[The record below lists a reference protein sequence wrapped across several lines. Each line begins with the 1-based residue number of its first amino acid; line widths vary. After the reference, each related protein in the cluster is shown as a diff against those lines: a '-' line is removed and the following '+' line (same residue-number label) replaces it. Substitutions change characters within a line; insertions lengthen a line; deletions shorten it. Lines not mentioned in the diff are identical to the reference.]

1 MNDALITIEINGQS
15 LQAKKGVM
23 LIEVADEAG
32 IEIPRFCYHKKLSV
46 AANCRMCLVEVEKA
60 PKPLPACATP
70 VMDGM
75 KVFTRSPLALKAQKS
90 VMEFLLINHP
100 LDCPICDQ
108 GGECELQDVAMGY
121 GKGVS
126 RFAERKRVVADKN
139 IGPLIATEMTRCIH
153 CTRCVRF
160 GEEIGGMPELG
171 ATGRGE
177 NMQIGTFIERAL
189 DSEMSGNIIDLCPV
203 GALTSK
209 PFRFRARAWEM
220 QQRDAIAT
228 HDAVGSNIHVHI
240 RDNRVM
246 RVVPREN
253 EAVNEVWIS
262 DRDRFSYE
270 GLYHEDRLLEPM
282 IKRDGEWQVVDW
294 ETALARAVEGLKGVV
309 SRQGPGQIGGLF
321 SASATAEELYLGQK
335 LLRGVGCANI
345 DHRLRETDFRDQ
357 ADAPFFPWLGLTIA
371 AVERLDAVLLVGAYP
386 RKEHPIINHRM
397 RKATL
402 AGADV
407 MVVGPPTEGHNYRVA
422 EQLDAGPLDIQDAL
436 AGVAAACAARDGGA
450 TAALSG
456 MVANEIQ
463 RRIAERLCTAERA
476 AIVVGSMANTH
487 PRASR
492 LRALAAYVAQT
503 SGASYGVLSDG
514 ANGAGAWLAGVLP
527 HRGPGGKPAPAEGLS
542 AAEMLA
548 AKLSAYVTLG
558 IEPELDCAD
567 GAKALSALRGA
578 ECVVNLTAYRTDTM
592 MEYAD
597 VLLPTAPFAETSG
610 TYVNAEGSWQTMS
623 GAVLPP
629 GEARPAWKVLRVLG
643 NLFELEGF
651 DYQDSSAV
659 LDELRQRVANVAPS
673 APEQSSLVLEESLA
687 EGDAIFRIGS
697 VPMYAGD
704 PLVRRAPALQR
715 TADGSFRGVHI
726 NRALARSL
734 GLEDGENA
742 SVRQNGTRMNFAVV
756 VDDKVPDGCAA
767 LAAGINETAGLGPS
781 FGPMEIEKA

>member
-1 MNDALITIEINGQS
+1 MNESLITIEIDGRS
-15 LQAKKGVM
+15 LQAPRGAM
-23 LIEVADEAG
+23 LIQVADEAG
-32 IEIPRFCYHKKLSV
+32 IDIPRFCYHKKLSV

-70 VMDGM
+70 VVDGM

-126 RFAERKRVVADKN
+126 RFVERKRVVADKN
-139 IGPLIATEMTRCIH
+139 IGPLITTEMTRCIH

-177 NMQIGTFIERAL
+177 HMQIGTFIERAL
-189 DSEMSGNIIDLCPV
+189 DSEMSGNVIDLCPV

-220 QQRDAIAT
+220 QQRDAIAP
-228 HDAVGSNIHVHI
+228 HDGVGSNIHVHV

-253 EAVNEVWIS
+253 ETVNEVWIS

-270 GLYHEDRLLEPM
+270 GLYHDERLLEPM
-282 IKRDGEWQVVDW
+282 IKRDGEWRGVDW
-294 ETALARAVEGLKGVV
+294 ETALAHAVQGLSGVR

-335 LLRGVGCANI
+335 LMRGVGCANI
-345 DHRLRETDFRDQ
+345 DHRLRESDFRDQ
-357 ADAPFFPWLGLTIA
+357 AQAPSFPWLGLTIG
-371 AVERLDAVLLVGAYP
+371 AVERLDAVLLIGAYP
-386 RKEHPIINHRM
+386 RKEHPIINHRL

-402 AGADV
+402 AGAAV
-407 MVVGPPTEGHNYRVA
+407 MVLGAPTDGHNFQVA
-422 EQLDAGPLDIQDAL
+422 EQLHAGPLDVQDAL
-436 AGVAAACAARDGGA
+436 AGIATACALHAGGA
-450 TAALSG
+450 PPIADMLAG
-456 MVANEIQ
+456 EAH
-463 RRIAERLCTAERA
+463 RRIAERLCDAERA
-476 AIVVGSMANTH
+476 AVLVGPSANTH
-487 PRASR
+487 PQASR
-492 LRALAAYVAQT
+492 LRAMAAYAAQT
-503 SGASYGVLSDG
+503 SGASYGNLSDG
-514 ANGAGAWLAGVLP
+514 ANAAGAWLAGVLP
-527 HRGPGGKPAPAEGLS
+527 HRGPGGKSAPAEGLS

-548 AKLSAYVTLG
+548 ANLSGYLTLG

-567 GAKALSALRGA
+567 GGRALSALRAA
-578 ECVVNLTAYRTDTM
+578 ECVVSLTAYRTDTM

-597 VLLPTAPFAETSG
+597 VLLPMAPFAETSG
-610 TYVNAEGSWQTMS
+610 TYVNLEGAWQSMT
-623 GAVLPP
+623 GAVSPP

-651 DYQDSSAV
+651 DYQDSAAV
-659 LDELRQRVANVAPS
+659 LNELRERVANVAPS
-673 APEQSSLVLEESLA
+673 APGQSSLELETSLA
-687 EGDAIFRIGS
+687 DTQSVFRIGNL
-697 VPMYAGD
+697 PMYATD
-704 PLVRRAPALQR
+704 PLVRRAAALQR
-715 TADGSFRGVHI
+715 TADGDFRGVHI
-726 NRALARSL
+726 NTTLARQL
-734 GLEDGENA
+734 GLDNGESA
-742 SVRQNGTRMNFAVV
+742 SVRQNGTRMNFPVV
-756 VDDKVPDGCAA
+756 VDDKIPDGCAG
-767 LAAGINETAGLGPS
+767 LAAGIVETAGLGPN
-781 FGPMEIEKA
+781 FGPMNIEKA

>member
-1 MNDALITIEINGQS
+1 MNESPVSIEIDGRT
-15 LQAKKGVM
+15 LEAREGAM

-75 KVFTRSPLALKAQKS
+75 KVFTRSKLALQAQKS

-108 GGECELQDVAMGY
+108 GGECELQDVAMAY

-126 RFAERKRVVADKN
+126 RFVERKRVVADKN
-139 IGPLIATEMTRCIH
+139 IGPLITTEMTRCIH

-177 NMQIGTFIERAL
+177 DMQIGTFIEQAL
-189 DSEMSGNIIDLCPV
+189 RSEMSGNIIDLCPV

-220 QQRDAIAT
+220 QQRDAIAP
-228 HDAVGSNIHVHI
+228 HDAIGSNVHVHVSG
-240 RDNRVM
+240 NRVM

-253 EAVNEVWIS
+253 EALNEVWIS

-282 IKRDGEWQVVDW
+282 VKRDGGWQVVDW
-294 ETALARAVEGLKGVV
+294 ETALARAVEGFASVR

-321 SASATAEELYLGQK
+321 SASATLEELYLGQK

-345 DHRLRETDFRDQ
+345 DHRLRETDIRDQ
-357 ADAPFFPWLGLTIA
+357 AEAPSFPWLGLTIA

-386 RKEHPIINHRM
+386 RKEHPILNHRL

-407 MVVGPPTEGHNYRVA
+407 MVLGQAAEGQNFRVA
-422 EQLDAGPLDIQDAL
+422 EQLEVGPLAMPDAL
-436 AGVAAACAARDGGA
+436 AGIAAALAGQAGDASLAAGSS
-450 TAALSG
+450 AAE
-456 MVANEIQ
+456 VQ
-463 RRIAERLCTAERA
+463 KRIAQALRNAERA
-476 AIVVGSMANTH
+476 AVLVGPLVNSH
-487 PRASR
+487 PQASH
-492 LRALAAYVAQT
+492 LRALAAAVARS
-503 SGASYGVLSDG
+503 SGASYGSLSQG
-514 ANGAGAWLAGVLP
+514 ANAAGAWLAGVLP
-527 HRGPGGKPAPAEGLS
+527 HRGPGGKSAPAAGLA

-548 AKLSAYVTLG
+548 AKLSAYLTLG

-567 GAKALSALRGA
+567 GAQALSALGAA
-578 ECVVNLTAYRTDTM
+578 ECVVSLTAYRTEAM
-592 MEYAD
+592 MEFAD
-597 VLLPTAPFAETSG
+597 VLLPTAQFAETSG
-610 TYVNAEGSWQTMS
+610 TYVNLEGTWQSMTS
-623 GAVLPP
+623 AVTPP

-643 NLFELEGF
+643 NLFELKGF
-651 DYQDSSAV
+651 DYQDSAEV
-659 LDELRQRVANVAPS
+659 LKECRERVANVTPS
-673 APEQSSLVLEESLA
+673 APPQSSLEPA
-687 EGDAIFRIGS
+687 EILDDAGAIFRIGL
-697 VPMYAGD
+697 VPMYATD
-704 PLVRRAPALQR
+704 PLVRRAHALQH
-715 TADGSFRGVHI
+715 TADADFRGVHI
-726 NRALARSL
+726 NSGLAREL
-734 GLEDGENA
+734 GLRDGDSA
-742 SVRQNGTRMNFAVV
+742 AVQQNGTRVNFAVV
-756 VDDKVPDGCAA
+756 VDDHVPDRCAG
-767 LAAGINETAGLGPS
+767 LAAGIVETAALGPS
-781 FGPMEIEKA
+781 FGPMRIEKA

>member
-1 MNDALITIEINGQS
+1 MNESLLTIEINGQS
-15 LQAKKGVM
+15 LQAPKGAM

-126 RFAERKRVVADKN
+126 RFVERKRVVADKN

-177 NMQIGTFIERAL
+177 HMQIGTFIERAL

-220 QQRDAIAT
+220 QQRDAIAP
-228 HDAVGSNIHVHI
+228 HDAVGSNLHVHV

-270 GLYHEDRLLEPM
+270 GLYHDERLLDPM
-282 IKRDGEWQVVDW
+282 IKRDGEWRVVDW
-294 ETALARAVEGLKGVV
+294 ETALACAVEGLKSVR

-357 ADAPFFPWLGLTIA
+357 ADAPLFPWLGLTIA
-371 AVERLDAVLLVGAYP
+371 AMERLEAVLLVGAHP
-386 RKEHPIINHRM
+386 RKDYPIINHRL

-407 MVVGPPTEGHNYRVA
+407 MVLGPPAQGHNYRVA
-422 EQLDAGPLDIQDAL
+422 EQIDAGPLDIQDAL
-436 AGVAAACAARDGGA
+436 AGIAAACGSQDGGA
-450 TAALSG
+450 AALSG
-456 MVANEIQ
+456 LVAGEAQ
-463 RRIAERLCTAERA
+463 RRIAERLGNAQRA
-476 AIVVGSMANTH
+476 AVLVGPLANTH
-487 PRASR
+487 PQASR
-492 LRALAAYVAQT
+492 LRALAAYVAQ
-503 SGASYGVLSDG
+503 SCGASYGNLSDG

-527 HRGPGGKPAPAEGLS
+527 HRDPGGKSAAAAGLS
-542 AAEMLA
+542 VTEMLGA
-548 AKLSAYVTLG
+548 NLSAYLTLG

-567 GAKALSALRGA
+567 GGQALSALRGA

-592 MEYAD
+592 MEYAN
-597 VLLPTAPFAETSG
+597 VLLPTALFAETSG
-610 TYVNAEGSWQTMS
+610 TFVNAEGVWQSMS
-623 GAVLPP
+623 GAVTPP

-643 NLFELEGF
+643 NLFELDGF
-651 DYQDSSAV
+651 DYQDSTAV
-659 LDELRQRVANVAPS
+659 LGELRERVPRVAPS
-673 APEQSSLVLEESLA
+673 APEPHPLELEASLA
-687 EGDAIFRIGS
+687 ETESVFRIGT

-715 TADGSFRGVHI
+715 TAQGSFRGVHI
-726 NRALARSL
+726 NSALARNL
-734 GLEDGENA
+734 GLRDGESA
-742 SVRQNGTRMNFAVV
+742 SVRQNGTAMRFAVV
-756 VDDKVPDGCAA
+756 VDEKIPDGCAG
-767 LAAGINETAGLGPS
+767 LAAGITETAGLGPS
-781 FGPMEIEKA
+781 FGLMEIEKA

>member
-1 MNDALITIEINGQS
+1 VNDSLITIEINGQS
-15 LQAKKGVM
+15 LQAKKGAM

-126 RFAERKRVVADKN
+126 RFVERKRVVADKN
-139 IGPLIATEMTRCIH
+139 IGPLVATEMTRCIH

-177 NMQIGTFIERAL
+177 HMQIGTFIERAL

-220 QQRDAIAT
+220 QQRDAIAP
-228 HDAVGSNIHVHI
+228 HDAVGSNVHVHV

-270 GLYHEDRLLEPM
+270 GLYHEERLLEPM
-282 IKRDGEWQVVDW
+282 IKRDGEWHVVDW
-294 ETALARAVEGLKGVV
+294 ETALARAVEGFKAVR

-357 ADAPFFPWLGLTIA
+357 AHAPSFPWLGLTIA
-371 AVERLDAVLLVGAYP
+371 AVERLEAVLLVGAYP
-386 RKEHPIINHRM
+386 RKEHPIINHRL

-402 AGADV
+402 AGADI
-407 MVVGPPTEGHNYRVA
+407 MVLGPPTDGHNYRVA
-422 EQLDAGPLDIQDAL
+422 EQLDAGPLTIQEAL
-436 AGVAAACAARDGGA
+436 AGIAAACVAREGRA
-450 TAALSG
+450 TELSG
-456 MVANEIQ
+456 MLAGETEK
-463 RRIAERLCTAERA
+463 RIAERLCNAERA
-476 AIVVGSMANTH
+476 AVFVGSMANTH

-492 LRALAAYVAQT
+492 LRTLAAYVAQT
-503 SGASYGVLSDG
+503 SGASYGNLSDG

-527 HRGPGGKPAPAEGLS
+527 HRGAGGKSAPAEGLS
-542 AAEMLA
+542 ATEMLA
-548 AKLSAYVTLG
+548 ANLSAYLTLG

-567 GAKALSALRGA
+567 GGKALSTLRGA
-578 ECVVNLTAYRTDTM
+578 ECVVSLTAYRTETM
-592 MEYAD
+592 MTYAD

-623 GAVLPP
+623 GAVTPP

-659 LDELRQRVANVAPS
+659 LGELRERVANVAPS
-673 APEQSSLVLEESLA
+673 APEPSPLVVDEGLTA
-687 EGDAIFRIGS
+687 GDAIFRIGT
-697 VPMYAGD
+697 VPMYSSDA
-704 PLVRRAPALQR
+704 LVRRAPALQR
-715 TADGSFRGVHI
+715 TADGTFRGVHI
-726 NRALARSL
+726 NSTLARSL
-734 GLEDGENA
+734 GLSDGEHA

-756 VDDKVPDGCAA
+756 VDDKVPDGCAG
-767 LAAGINETAGLGPS
+767 LAAGIVETAGLGPS

>member
-1 MNDALITIEINGQS
+1 VNDSLITIEINGQS
-15 LQAKKGVM
+15 LQAKKGAM

-126 RFAERKRVVADKN
+126 RFVERKRVVADKN
-139 IGPLIATEMTRCIH
+139 IGPLVATEMTRCIH

-177 NMQIGTFIERAL
+177 HMQIGTFIERAL

-220 QQRDAIAT
+220 QQRDAIAP
-228 HDAVGSNIHVHI
+228 HDAVGSNVHVHV

-270 GLYHEDRLLEPM
+270 GLYHEERLLEPM
-282 IKRDGEWQVVDW
+282 IKRDGEWHVVDW
-294 ETALARAVEGLKGVV
+294 ETALARAVEGFKAVR

-357 ADAPFFPWLGLTIA
+357 ANAPSFPWLGLTIA
-371 AVERLDAVLLVGAYP
+371 AVERLEAVLLVGAYP
-386 RKEHPIINHRM
+386 RKEHPIINHRL

-402 AGADV
+402 AGADI
-407 MVVGPPTEGHNYRVA
+407 MVLGPPTDGHNYRVA
-422 EQLDAGPLDIQDAL
+422 EQLDAGPLTIQEAL
-436 AGVAAACAARDGGA
+436 AGIAAACVAREGRA
-450 TAALSG
+450 TELSG
-456 MVANEIQ
+456 MLAGETEK
-463 RRIAERLCTAERA
+463 RIAERLCNAERA
-476 AIVVGSMANTH
+476 AVFVGSMANTH

-492 LRALAAYVAQT
+492 LRTLAAYVAQT
-503 SGASYGVLSDG
+503 SGASYGNLSDG

-527 HRGPGGKPAPAEGLS
+527 HRGPGGKSAPAEGLS
-542 AAEMLA
+542 ATEMLA
-548 AKLSAYVTLG
+548 ANLSAYLTLG

-567 GAKALSALRGA
+567 GGKALSTLRGA
-578 ECVVNLTAYRTDTM
+578 ECVVSLTAYRTETM
-592 MEYAD
+592 MTYAD

-623 GAVLPP
+623 GAVTPP

-659 LDELRQRVANVAPS
+659 LDELRERVANVAPS
-673 APEQSSLVLEESLA
+673 APEPSPLVVDEGLTA
-687 EGDAIFRIGS
+687 GDAIFRIGT
-697 VPMYAGD
+697 VPMYSSDA
-704 PLVRRAPALQR
+704 LVRRAPALQR
-715 TADGSFRGVHI
+715 TADGTFRGVHI
-726 NRALARSL
+726 NSTLARSL
-734 GLEDGENA
+734 GLSDGEHA

-756 VDDKVPDGCAA
+756 VDDKVPDGCAG
-767 LAAGINETAGLGPS
+767 LAAGIVETAGLGPS

>member
-1 MNDALITIEINGQS
+1 MNESLISIEIDGRT
-15 LQAKKGVM
+15 LEARKGAM

-75 KVFTRSPLALKAQKS
+75 KVFTRSPLALTAQKS

-126 RFAERKRVVADKN
+126 RFVERKRVVADQN

-177 NMQIGTFIERAL
+177 QMQIGTFIEQAL
-189 DSEMSGNIIDLCPV
+189 RSELSGNIIDLCPV

-220 QQRDAIAT
+220 QQRDAIAP
-228 HDAVGSNIHVHI
+228 HDAVGSNVHVHVH
-240 RDNRVM
+240 DNRVM

-253 EAVNEVWIS
+253 EALNEVWIS

-282 IKRDGEWQVVDW
+282 VKRDGGWQVVDW
-294 ETALARAVEGLKGVV
+294 ETALARGVEGFARVR

-321 SASATAEELYLGQK
+321 SASATVEELYLGQK

-345 DHRLRETDFRDQ
+345 DHRLRETDIRDQ
-357 ADAPFFPWLGLTIA
+357 EGAPSFPWLGLTIA

-386 RKEHPIINHRM
+386 RKEHPIVNHRL

-407 MVVGPPTEGHNYRVA
+407 MVLGPATEGHNFRVA
-422 EQLDAGPLDIQDAL
+422 EQLEAGPLAMQDAL
-436 AGVAAACAARDGGA
+436 AGIAAALAGQVGGA
-450 TAALSG
+450 RLPAGSG
-456 MVANEIQ
+456 AGEVQ
-463 RRIAERLCTAERA
+463 KRIAQALRNAQRA
-476 AIVVGSMANTH
+476 AVLVGPLVNSH
-487 PRASR
+487 PGASR
-492 LRALAAYVAQT
+492 LRALAATVAES
-503 SGASYGVLSDG
+503 SGASYGNLSDG
-514 ANGAGAWLAGVLP
+514 ANAAGAWLAGVLP
-527 HRGPGGKPAPAEGLS
+527 HRGPGGKSAPAAGLA

-548 AKLSAYVTLG
+548 ANLSGYFTLG

-567 GAKALSALRGA
+567 GAQALAALGAA
-578 ECVVNLTAYRTDTM
+578 ECVVSLTAYRTEAM

-597 VLLPTAPFAETSG
+597 VLLPTAQFAETSG
-610 TYVNAEGSWQTMS
+610 TYVNLEGTWQSMT
-623 GAVLPP
+623 GAVTPP

-643 NLFELEGF
+643 NLFELDGF
-651 DYQDSSAV
+651 DYQDSAEV
-659 LDELRQRVANVAPS
+659 LNECRERVANVTPS
-673 APEQSSLVLEESLA
+673 APAQSSLEEAESLDDT
-687 EGDAIFRIGS
+687 GPIFRIGC
-697 VPMYAGD
+697 VPMYATD

-715 TADGSFRGVHI
+715 TEDGDFRGVHI
-726 NRALARSL
+726 NSGLAREL
-734 GLEDGENA
+734 GLRDGESA
-742 SVRQNGTRMNFAVV
+742 AVQQNGTRRNFAVV
-756 VDDKVPDGCAA
+756 VDDHVPDRCAG
-767 LAAGINETAGLGPS
+767 LAAGIVETAGLGPS
-781 FGPMEIEKA
+781 FGPMSIEKA

>member
-1 MNDALITIEINGQS
+1 MNDSLITIEINGQS
-15 LQAKKGVM
+15 LQAKKGAM

-126 RFAERKRVVADKN
+126 RFVERKRVVADKN
-139 IGPLIATEMTRCIH
+139 IGPLVATEMTRCIH

-177 NMQIGTFIERAL
+177 HMQIGTFIERAL

-220 QQRDAIAT
+220 QQRDAIAP
-228 HDAVGSNIHVHI
+228 HDAVGSNVHVHV

-270 GLYHEDRLLEPM
+270 GLYHEERLLEPM
-282 IKRDGEWQVVDW
+282 IKRDGEWHVVDW
-294 ETALARAVEGLKGVV
+294 ETALARAVEGFKAVR

-357 ADAPFFPWLGLTIA
+357 AHAPSFPWLGLTVA
-371 AVERLDAVLLVGAYP
+371 AVERLEAVLLVGAYP
-386 RKEHPIINHRM
+386 RKEHPIINHRL

-407 MVVGPPTEGHNYRVA
+407 MVLGPPTDGHNYRVA
-422 EQLDAGPLDIQDAL
+422 EQLDAGPLNIQEAL
-436 AGVAAACAARDGGA
+436 AGIAAACAAREGGA
-450 TAALSG
+450 TELSG
-456 MVANEIQ
+456 MVAGETEK
-463 RRIAERLCTAERA
+463 RIAERLCNAERA
-476 AIVVGSMANTH
+476 AVVVGSMANTH

-492 LRALAAYVAQT
+492 LRTLAAYVAQA
-503 SGASYGVLSDG
+503 SGASYGNLSDG

-527 HRGPGGKPAPAEGLS
+527 HRGPGGKSAPAEGLS
-542 AAEMLA
+542 ATEMLGA
-548 AKLSAYVTLG
+548 NLSAYLTLG

-567 GAKALSALRGA
+567 GGKALSALRSA
-578 ECVVNLTAYRTDTM
+578 ECVVSLTAYRTETM
-592 MEYAD
+592 MTYAD

-623 GAVLPP
+623 GAVTPP

-659 LDELRQRVANVAPS
+659 LDELRERVTNVAPS
-673 APEQSSLVLEESLA
+673 APEQSSLVLDEGLTA
-687 EGDAIFRIGS
+687 GDAIFRIGT
-697 VPMYAGD
+697 VPMYSSDA
-704 PLVRRAPALQR
+704 LVRRASALQR
-715 TADGSFRGVHI
+715 TADGAFRGVHI
-726 NRALARSL
+726 NSTLARSL
-734 GLEDGENA
+734 GLSDGEHA

-756 VDDKVPDGCAA
+756 VDDKVPDGCAG
-767 LAAGINETAGLGPS
+767 LAAGIVETAGLGPS

>member
-1 MNDALITIEINGQS
+1 MNESLVSIEIDGRT
-15 LQAKKGVM
+15 LEARKGAM

-121 GKGVS
+121 GKGIS
-126 RFAERKRVVADKN
+126 RFVERKRVVADKN

-189 DSEMSGNIIDLCPV
+189 RSEMSGNIIDLCPV

-220 QQRDAIAT
+220 QQCDAIAP
-228 HDAVGSNIHVHI
+228 HDGVGSNIHVHV
-240 RDNRVM
+240 RGNRVM

-253 EAVNEVWIS
+253 EALNEVWIS

-270 GLYHEDRLLEPM
+270 GLYHQDRLLEPM

-294 ETALARAVEGLKGVV
+294 ETALAGAVEGLARVR
-309 SRQGPGQIGGLF
+309 SREGPGQIGGLF
-321 SASATAEELYLGQK
+321 SASATLEELYLGQK

-345 DHRLRETDFRDQ
+345 DHRLRETDIRDQ
-357 ADAPFFPWLGLTIA
+357 ADAPSFPWLGLTIA
-371 AVERLDAVLLVGAYP
+371 AVERLEAVLLVGAYP
-386 RKEHPIINHRM
+386 RKEHPILNHRL

-407 MVVGPPTEGHNYRVA
+407 FVLGPATEGHNFRVA
-422 EQLDAGPLDIQDAL
+422 EQLEVAPLAMEDAL
-436 AGVAAACAARDGGA
+436 AGIAAALAVPGA
-450 TAALSG
+450 EAGLSG
-456 MVANEIQ
+456 GEAQ
-463 RRIAERLCTAERA
+463 AQKRIAEALRNAERA
-476 AIVVGSMANTH
+476 AVLVGPLVNSH
-487 PRASR
+487 PGASR
-492 LRALAAYVAQT
+492 LRALAATVAGA
-503 SGASYGVLSDG
+503 SGASYGSLSDG
-514 ANGAGAWLAGVLP
+514 ANAAGAWLAGVLP
-527 HRGPGGKPAPAEGLS
+527 HRGPGGKSAPAAGL
-542 AAEMLA
+542 AAGEMLA
-548 AKLSAYVTLG
+548 AKLSAYLTLG

-567 GAKALSALRGA
+567 GAQALAALGGA
-578 ECVVNLTAYRTDTM
+578 ECVVSLTAYRTEAM
-592 MEYAD
+592 MDYAH
-597 VLLPTAPFAETSG
+597 VLLPSAQFAETSG
-610 TYVNAEGSWQTMS
+610 TYVNLEGVWQTMS
-623 GAVLPP
+623 GAVSPP
-629 GEARPAWKVLRVLG
+629 GEARPGWKVLRVLG

-651 DYQDSSAV
+651 DYQDSAEV
-659 LDELRQRVANVAPS
+659 LNECRNRIANVMPS
-673 APEQSSLVLEESLA
+673 APAQTSLQPAESLD
-687 EGDAIFRIGS
+687 DAGTIFRIGR
-697 VPMYAGD
+697 VPMYATD
-704 PLVRRAPALQR
+704 PLVRRAAALQS
-715 TADGSFRGVHI
+715 TADGAFRGVHI
-726 NRALARSL
+726 NSGLAREL
-734 GLEDGENA
+734 GLRDGENA
-742 SVRQNGTRMNFAVV
+742 AVGQNGTSLNFAVV
-756 VDDKVPDGCAA
+756 VDDHVPDGCAG
-767 LAAGINETAGLGPS
+767 LAAGIVETAGLGPS
-781 FGPMEIEKA
+781 FGPMSIEKV

>member
-1 MNDALITIEINGQS
+1 MNEVLVSIEIDGRTFE
-15 LQAKKGVM
+15 ARKGAM

-75 KVFTRSPLALKAQKS
+75 KVFTRSELALQAQKS

-126 RFAERKRVVADKN
+126 RFVERKRVVADKN

-177 NMQIGTFIERAL
+177 HMQIGTFIEQAL
-189 DSEMSGNIIDLCPV
+189 RSEMSGNIIDLCPV

-220 QQRDAIAT
+220 QQRDAIAP
-228 HDAVGSNIHVHI
+228 HDAVGSNTHVHVSG
-240 RDNRVM
+240 NRVM

-253 EAVNEVWIS
+253 EALNEVWIS

-282 IKRDGEWQVVDW
+282 VKKDGAWQVVDW
-294 ETALARAVEGLKGVV
+294 ETALARAVEGFASVR

-321 SASATAEELYLGQK
+321 SPSATVEELYLGQK

-345 DHRLRETDFRDQ
+345 DHRLRETDIRDQ
-357 ADAPFFPWLGLTIA
+357 AEAPSFPWLGLTIA

-386 RKEHPIINHRM
+386 RKEHPILNHRL

-407 MVVGPPTEGHNYRVA
+407 LVLGPATEGHNFRVA
-422 EQLDAGPLDIQDAL
+422 EQLDVGPLAMEDAL
-436 AGVAAACAARDGGA
+436 AG
-450 TAALSG
+450 
-456 MVANEIQ
+456 
-463 RRIAERLCTAERA
+463 IA
-476 AIVVGSMANTH
+476 
-487 PRASR
+487 
-492 LRALAAYVAQT
+492 
-503 SGASYGVLSDG
+503 
-514 ANGAGAWLAGVLP
+514 
-527 HRGPGGKPAPAEGLS
+527 
-542 AAEMLA
+542 
-548 AKLSAYVTLG
+548 
-558 IEPELDCAD
+558 
-567 GAKALSALRGA
+567 
-578 ECVVNLTAYRTDTM
+578 
-592 MEYAD
+592 
-597 VLLPTAPFAETSG
+597 
-610 TYVNAEGSWQTMS
+610 
-623 GAVLPP
+623 
-629 GEARPAWKVLRVLG
+629 
-643 NLFELEGF
+643 
-651 DYQDSSAV
+651 
-659 LDELRQRVANVAPS
+659 
-673 APEQSSLVLEESLA
+673 
-687 EGDAIFRIGS
+687 
-697 VPMYAGD
+697 
-704 PLVRRAPALQR
+704 
-715 TADGSFRGVHI
+715 
-726 NRALARSL
+726 
-734 GLEDGENA
+734 
-742 SVRQNGTRMNFAVV
+742 
-756 VDDKVPDGCAA
+756 AA
-767 LAAGINETAGLGPS
+767 LAAPGGDAGAAEVQKRYRRSFAQRRPGRRAGGPVGEFAPGSEPSARPGGNHSRCLRRQLRELERRRQCRRRLAGGRAAPSWPRRQVGAGSGSGGRGDAGREPVRVPDPRHRAGARLCRRRTSAVGAWRGRVRRQPDRLSHRGHDGVCPCAVAHRAIRRGLGHLCESGRRLADHERRRYAARRGTPGVEGLACARQPVRARRIRLS
-781 FGPMEIEKA
+781 GLGGSSERVPRPGCQRHAVGAGAIFFGTGRKSRRRRNDLSYWPGTHVRDRSVGAARSGPATHRGW

>member
-1 MNDALITIEINGQS
+1 MNDSLITIEINGQS
-15 LQAKKGVM
+15 LQAKKGAM

-126 RFAERKRVVADKN
+126 RFVERKRVVADKN
-139 IGPLIATEMTRCIH
+139 IGPLVATEMTRCIH

-177 NMQIGTFIERAL
+177 HMQIGTFIERAL

-220 QQRDAIAT
+220 QQRDAIAP
-228 HDAVGSNIHVHI
+228 HDAVGSNVHVHV

-270 GLYHEDRLLEPM
+270 GLYHEERLLEPM
-282 IKRDGEWQVVDW
+282 IKRDGEWHVVDW
-294 ETALARAVEGLKGVV
+294 ETALARAVEGFKAVR

-357 ADAPFFPWLGLTIA
+357 AHAPSFPWLGLTIA
-371 AVERLDAVLLVGAYP
+371 AVERLEAVLLVGAYP
-386 RKEHPIINHRM
+386 RKEHPIINHRL

-402 AGADV
+402 AGADI
-407 MVVGPPTEGHNYRVA
+407 MVLGPPTDGHNYRVA
-422 EQLDAGPLDIQDAL
+422 EQLDAGPLTIQEAL
-436 AGVAAACAARDGGA
+436 AGIAAACVAREGRA
-450 TAALSG
+450 TELSG
-456 MVANEIQ
+456 MLAGETEK
-463 RRIAERLCTAERA
+463 RIAERLCNAERA
-476 AIVVGSMANTH
+476 AVFVGSMANTH

-492 LRALAAYVAQT
+492 LRTLAAYVAQT
-503 SGASYGVLSDG
+503 SGASYGNLSDG

-527 HRGPGGKPAPAEGLS
+527 HRGPGGKSAPAEGLS
-542 AAEMLA
+542 ATEMLA
-548 AKLSAYVTLG
+548 ANLSAYLTLG

-567 GAKALSALRGA
+567 GGKALSTLRGA
-578 ECVVNLTAYRTDTM
+578 ECVVSLTAYRTETM
-592 MEYAD
+592 MTYAD

-623 GAVLPP
+623 GAVTPP

-659 LDELRQRVANVAPS
+659 LGELRERVANVAPS
-673 APEQSSLVLEESLA
+673 APEQSSLVLDEGLTA
-687 EGDAIFRIGS
+687 GDAIFRIGT
-697 VPMYAGD
+697 VPMYSSDA
-704 PLVRRAPALQR
+704 LVRRAPALQR
-715 TADGSFRGVHI
+715 TADGTFRGVHI
-726 NRALARSL
+726 NSTLARSL
-734 GLEDGENA
+734 GLSDGEHA

-756 VDDKVPDGCAA
+756 VDDKVPDGCAG
-767 LAAGINETAGLGPS
+767 LAAGIVETAGLGPS

>member
-1 MNDALITIEINGQS
+1 MNESLVSIEIDGRT
-15 LQAKKGVM
+15 LEARKGAM

-121 GKGVS
+121 GKGIS
-126 RFAERKRVVADKN
+126 RFVERKRVVADKN

-189 DSEMSGNIIDLCPV
+189 RSEMSGNIIDLCPV

-220 QQRDAIAT
+220 QQCDAIAP
-228 HDAVGSNIHVHI
+228 HDGVGSNIHVHV
-240 RDNRVM
+240 RGNRVM

-253 EAVNEVWIS
+253 EALNEVWIS

-270 GLYHEDRLLEPM
+270 GLYHQDRLLEPM

-294 ETALARAVEGLKGVV
+294 ETALAGAVEGLARVR
-309 SRQGPGQIGGLF
+309 SREGPGQIGGLF
-321 SASATAEELYLGQK
+321 SASATLEELYLGQK

-345 DHRLRETDFRDQ
+345 DHRLRETDIRDQ
-357 ADAPFFPWLGLTIA
+357 ADAPSFPWLGLTIA
-371 AVERLDAVLLVGAYP
+371 AVERLEAVLLVGAYP
-386 RKEHPIINHRM
+386 RKEHPILNHRL

-407 MVVGPPTEGHNYRVA
+407 FVLGPATEGHNFRVA
-422 EQLDAGPLDIQDAL
+422 EQLEVAPLAMEDAL
-436 AGVAAACAARDGGA
+436 AGIAAALAVPGA
-450 TAALSG
+450 EAGLSG
-456 MVANEIQ
+456 GEAQ
-463 RRIAERLCTAERA
+463 AQKRIAEALRNAERA
-476 AIVVGSMANTH
+476 AVLVGPLVNSH
-487 PRASR
+487 PGASR
-492 LRALAAYVAQT
+492 LRALAATVAGA
-503 SGASYGVLSDG
+503 SGASYGSLSDG
-514 ANGAGAWLAGVLP
+514 ANAAGAWLAGVLP
-527 HRGPGGKPAPAEGLS
+527 HRGPGGKSAPAAGL
-542 AAEMLA
+542 AAGEMLA
-548 AKLSAYVTLG
+548 AKLSAYLTLG

-567 GAKALSALRGA
+567 GAQALAALGGA
-578 ECVVNLTAYRTDTM
+578 ECVVSLTAYRTEAM
-592 MEYAD
+592 MDYAH
-597 VLLPTAPFAETSG
+597 VLLPSAQFAETSG
-610 TYVNAEGSWQTMS
+610 TYVNLEGVWQTMS
-623 GAVLPP
+623 GAVSPP
-629 GEARPAWKVLRVLG
+629 GEARPGWKVLRVLG

-651 DYQDSSAV
+651 DYQDSAEV
-659 LDELRQRVANVAPS
+659 LNECRDRIANVMPS
-673 APEQSSLVLEESLA
+673 APAQTSLQPAESLD
-687 EGDAIFRIGS
+687 DAGTIFRIGR
-697 VPMYAGD
+697 VPMYATD
-704 PLVRRAPALQR
+704 PLVRRAAALQS
-715 TADGSFRGVHI
+715 TADGAFRGVHI
-726 NRALARSL
+726 NSGLAREL
-734 GLEDGENA
+734 GLRDGENA
-742 SVRQNGTRMNFAVV
+742 AVGQNGTSLNFAVV
-756 VDDKVPDGCAA
+756 VDDHVPDGCAG
-767 LAAGINETAGLGPS
+767 LAAGIVETAGLGPS
-781 FGPMEIEKA
+781 FGPMSIEKV

>member
-1 MNDALITIEINGQS
+1 MNEVLVSIEIDGRTFE
-15 LQAKKGVM
+15 ARKGAM

-75 KVFTRSPLALKAQKS
+75 KVFTRSKLALQAQKS

-126 RFAERKRVVADKN
+126 RFVERKRVVADKN

-177 NMQIGTFIERAL
+177 HMQIGTFIEQAL
-189 DSEMSGNIIDLCPV
+189 RSEMSGNIIDLCPV

-220 QQRDAIAT
+220 QQRDAIAP
-228 HDAVGSNIHVHI
+228 HDALGSNIHVHVSG
-240 RDNRVM
+240 NRVM

-253 EAVNEVWIS
+253 EALNEVWIS

-282 IKRDGEWQVVDW
+282 VKKDGARQVVDW
-294 ETALARAVEGLKGVV
+294 ETALARAVEGFASVR

-321 SASATAEELYLGQK
+321 SPSATVEELYLGQK

-345 DHRLRETDFRDQ
+345 DHRLRETDIRDQ
-357 ADAPFFPWLGLTIA
+357 AEAPSFPWLGLTIA

-386 RKEHPIINHRM
+386 RKEHPILNHRL

-407 MVVGPPTEGHNYRVA
+407 LVLGPATEGHNFRVA
-422 EQLDAGPLDIQDAL
+422 ERLDVGPLAMEDAL
-436 AGVAAACAARDGGA
+436 AGIAAALAAPGGDA
-450 TAALSG
+450 GASEVQKRFAEALRNADR
-456 MVANEIQ
+456 VAV
-463 RRIAERLCTAERA
+463 L
-476 AIVVGSMANTH
+476 VGPLANSH
-487 PRASR
+487 PGASR
-492 LRALAAYVAQT
+492 LRALAATIAAAC
-503 SGASYGVLSDG
+503 GASYGSLSDG
-514 ANGAGAWLAGVLP
+514 ANAAGAWLAGVLP
-527 HRGPGGKPAPAEGLS
+527 HRGPGGKSAPAAGL
-542 AAEMLA
+542 AAGEMLA
-548 AKLSAYVTLG
+548 ANLSAYLTLG

-567 GAKALSALRGA
+567 GAQALSALGGA
-578 ECVVNLTAYRTDTM
+578 ECVVSLTAYRTEAM
-592 MEYAD
+592 MEYAH
-597 VLLPTAPFAETSG
+597 VLLPTAQFAETSG
-610 TYVNAEGSWQTMS
+610 TYVNLEGVWQTMN
-623 GAVLPP
+623 GAVTPP

-651 DYQDSSAV
+651 DYQDSAEV
-659 LDELRQRVANVAPS
+659 LNECRGRVANVTPS
-673 APEQSSLVLEESLA
+673 APAPSSLEPAESPD
-687 EGDAIFRIGS
+687 DAGTIFRIGR
-697 VPMYAGD
+697 VPMYATD
-704 PLVRRAPALQR
+704 PLVRRAAALQC
-715 TADGSFRGVHI
+715 TVDGDFRGVHI
-726 NRALARSL
+726 NSGLAREL
-734 GLEDGENA
+734 GLRDGESA
-742 SVRQNGTRMNFAVV
+742 AVQQNGTRLSFAVV
-756 VDDKVPDGCAA
+756 VDDQVPDRCAG
-767 LAAGINETAGLGPS
+767 LAAGIVETAGLGPS
-781 FGPMEIEKA
+781 FGPMSIEKA

>member
-1 MNDALITIEINGQS
+1 VNDSLITIEINGQS
-15 LQAKKGVM
+15 LQAKKGAM

-126 RFAERKRVVADKN
+126 RFVERKRVVADKN
-139 IGPLIATEMTRCIH
+139 IGPLVATEMTRCIH

-177 NMQIGTFIERAL
+177 HMQIGTFIERAL

-220 QQRDAIAT
+220 QQRDAIAP
-228 HDAVGSNIHVHI
+228 HDAVGSNVHVHV

-270 GLYHEDRLLEPM
+270 GLYHEERLLEPM
-282 IKRDGEWQVVDW
+282 IKRDGEWHVVDW
-294 ETALARAVEGLKGVV
+294 ETALARAVEGFKAVR

-357 ADAPFFPWLGLTIA
+357 AHAPSFPWLGLTIA
-371 AVERLDAVLLVGAYP
+371 AVERLEAVLLVGAYP
-386 RKEHPIINHRM
+386 RKEHPIINHRL

-402 AGADV
+402 AGADI
-407 MVVGPPTEGHNYRVA
+407 MVLGPPTDGHNYRVA
-422 EQLDAGPLDIQDAL
+422 EQLDAGPLTIQEAL
-436 AGVAAACAARDGGA
+436 AGIAAACVAREGRA
-450 TAALSG
+450 TELSG
-456 MVANEIQ
+456 MLAGETEK
-463 RRIAERLCTAERA
+463 RIAERLCNAERA
-476 AIVVGSMANTH
+476 AVFVGSMANTH

-492 LRALAAYVAQT
+492 LRTLAAYVAQT
-503 SGASYGVLSDG
+503 SGASYGNLSDG

-527 HRGPGGKPAPAEGLS
+527 HRGPGGKSAPAEGLS
-542 AAEMLA
+542 ATEMLA
-548 AKLSAYVTLG
+548 ANLSAYLTLG

-567 GAKALSALRGA
+567 GGKALSTLRGA
-578 ECVVNLTAYRTDTM
+578 ECVVSLTAYRTETM
-592 MEYAD
+592 MTYAD

-623 GAVLPP
+623 GAVTPP

-643 NLFELEGF
+643 NLFELDGF

-659 LDELRQRVANVAPS
+659 LGELRERVANVAPS
-673 APEQSSLVLEESLA
+673 APEQSPLLLDEGLTA
-687 EGDAIFRIGS
+687 GDAIFRIGT
-697 VPMYAGD
+697 VPMYSSDA
-704 PLVRRAPALQR
+704 LVRRAPALQR
-715 TADGSFRGVHI
+715 TADGTFRGVHI
-726 NRALARSL
+726 NSTLARSL
-734 GLEDGENA
+734 GLSDGEHA

-756 VDDKVPDGCAA
+756 VDDKVPDGCAG
-767 LAAGINETAGLGPS
+767 LAAGIVETAGLGPS

>member
-1 MNDALITIEINGQS
+1 MNESLITIEINGQS
-15 LQAKKGVM
+15 LPARKGAM

-70 VMDGM
+70 VIDGM
-75 KVFTRSPLALKAQKS
+75 KVFTRSPLALNAQKS

-126 RFAERKRVVADKN
+126 RFVERKRVVADKN

-177 NMQIGTFIERAL
+177 DMQIGTFIERAL

-220 QQRDAIAT
+220 QQRDAIAP
-228 HDAVGSNIHVHI
+228 HDGVGSNIHVHV

-253 EAVNEVWIS
+253 ESVNEVWIS

-270 GLYHEDRLLEPM
+270 GLYHDERLLEPM
-282 IKRDGEWQVVDW
+282 IKRDGEWRAVDW
-294 ETALARAVEGLKGVV
+294 ETALARAVEGLKGVR

-321 SASATAEELYLGQK
+321 SASATVEELYLGQK

-357 ADAPFFPWLGLTIA
+357 ADAPSFPWLGLTIA
-371 AVERLDAVLLVGAYP
+371 AVERLEAVLLVGAYP
-386 RKEHPIINHRM
+386 RKDCPIINHRL

-407 MVVGPPTEGHNYRVA
+407 MVLGPPTQAYNYRVA
-422 EQLDAGPLDIQDAL
+422 EQLAAGPLDIEDAL
-436 AGVAAACAARDGGA
+436 TGIAAACASRNGGA
-450 TAALSG
+450 TALSG
-456 MVANEIQ
+456 MVADEAQ
-463 RRIAERLCTAERA
+463 RRIAERLCNTERA
-476 AIVVGSMANTH
+476 AVVVGSLANMH

-492 LRALAAYVAQT
+492 LRALAAYVAQV
-503 SGASYGVLSDG
+503 SGASFGNLSDG

-527 HRGPGGKPAPAEGLS
+527 HRGPGGKSAPAEGLS
-542 AAEMLA
+542 VAEMLA
-548 AKLSAYVTLG
+548 ANLSAYFTLG
-558 IEPELDCAD
+558 FEPELDCAD
-567 GAKALSALRGA
+567 GAQALSALRGA
-578 ECVVNLTAYRTDTM
+578 ECVVNLTAYRTNTM

-597 VLLPTAPFAETSG
+597 VLLPTALFAETSG
-610 TYVNAEGSWQTMS
+610 TYVNVEGAWQSMS
-623 GAVLPP
+623 GAVMPP

-643 NLFELEGF
+643 NLFELDGF
-651 DYQDSSAV
+651 DYQDSTAV
-659 LDELRQRVANVAPS
+659 LNELRERVANVAPS
-673 APEQSSLVLEESLA
+673 PPEQSALEFEESPA
-687 EGDAIFRIGS
+687 QTGAIFRIGS
-697 VPMYAGD
+697 VPMYSSD
-704 PLVRRAPALQR
+704 PLLRRASALQR
-715 TADGSFRGVHI
+715 TEEGSFRGVHI
-726 NRALARSL
+726 NSALARNL
-734 GLEDGENA
+734 GLSDGENA
-742 SVRQNGTRMNFAVV
+742 VVRQNGARMNFAVV
-756 VDDKVPDGCAA
+756 VDDKIPDGCAG
-767 LAAGINETAGLGPS
+767 LAAGIVETAGLGPS

>member
-1 MNDALITIEINGQS
+1 MNDSLITIEINGQS
-15 LQAKKGVM
+15 LQAKKGAM

-126 RFAERKRVVADKN
+126 RFVERKRVVADKN
-139 IGPLIATEMTRCIH
+139 IGPLVATEMTRCIH

-177 NMQIGTFIERAL
+177 HMQIGTFIERAL

-220 QQRDAIAT
+220 QQRDAIAP
-228 HDAVGSNIHVHI
+228 HDAVGSNVHVHV

-270 GLYHEDRLLEPM
+270 GLYHEERLLEPM
-282 IKRDGEWQVVDW
+282 IKRDGEWHVVDW
-294 ETALARAVEGLKGVV
+294 ETALARAVEGFKAVR

-357 ADAPFFPWLGLTIA
+357 AHAPSFPWLGLTIA
-371 AVERLDAVLLVGAYP
+371 AVERLEAVLLVGAYP
-386 RKEHPIINHRM
+386 RKEHPIINHRL

-402 AGADV
+402 AGADI
-407 MVVGPPTEGHNYRVA
+407 MVLGPPTDGHNYRVA
-422 EQLDAGPLDIQDAL
+422 EQLDAGPLTIQEAL
-436 AGVAAACAARDGGA
+436 AGIAAACVAREGRA
-450 TAALSG
+450 TELSG
-456 MVANEIQ
+456 MLAGETEK
-463 RRIAERLCTAERA
+463 RIAERLCNAERA
-476 AIVVGSMANTH
+476 AVFVGCMANTH

-492 LRALAAYVAQT
+492 LRTLAAYVAQT
-503 SGASYGVLSDG
+503 SGASYGNLSDG

-527 HRGPGGKPAPAEGLS
+527 HRGPGGKSAPAEGLS
-542 AAEMLA
+542 ATEMLA
-548 AKLSAYVTLG
+548 ANLSAYLTLG

-567 GAKALSALRGA
+567 GGKALSTLRGA
-578 ECVVNLTAYRTDTM
+578 ECVVSLTAYRTETM
-592 MEYAD
+592 MTYAD

-623 GAVLPP
+623 GAVTPP

-659 LDELRQRVANVAPS
+659 LGELRERVANVAPS
-673 APEQSSLVLEESLA
+673 APEQSPLVLDEGLTA
-687 EGDAIFRIGS
+687 GDAIFRIGT
-697 VPMYAGD
+697 VPMYSSDA
-704 PLVRRAPALQR
+704 LVRRAPALQR
-715 TADGSFRGVHI
+715 TADGTFRGVHI
-726 NRALARSL
+726 NSTLARSL
-734 GLEDGENA
+734 GLSDGEHA

-756 VDDKVPDGCAA
+756 VDDKVPDGCAG
-767 LAAGINETAGLGPS
+767 LAAGIVETAGLGPS